1 MILLM
6 PDHYLNSMNKTFI
19 IAEAGVNHNGS
30 VEIAKKLVDAAVSS
44 GADAVKFQ
52 TFKAENLV
60 CKDMQKAEYQKKNTA
75 KNESQYEM
83 IKALELDK
91 NAHLEIIEHCNRNNI
106 MFLSTPFDHESI
118 DLLNTLKMPIFK
130 IPSGEITNY
139 PYLKKIGGLKKQ
151 VILSTGMST
160 LEEVG
165 SAIEI
170 LFNEGVA
177 RKDLTILHAT
187 SEYPCPI
194 NEVNL
199 SAMKTI
205 GEKFN
210 LKFGYSDHTEGI
222 VVPISAVALGASI
235 IEKHFTLNRYMD
247 GPDHK
252 ASLEPHELT
261 LMVDGIRKIEVA
273 IGNGNKIPS
282 PSEIKNIN
290 IARKFIVASK
300 FIKSGEVFNNSNII
314 AKRSGKGISPMRWHE
329 VIGQKAKKDFKEDQ
343 IIEL

>member
-1 MILLM
+1 M
-6 PDHYLNSMNKTFI
+6 DKTFI

-30 VEIAKKLVDAAVSS
+30 VEIAKKLIDAAVSS
-44 GADAVKFQ
+44 GANAVKFQ

-60 CKDMQKAEYQKKNTA
+60 CKDMQKAEYQKKNTS

-83 IKALELDK
+83 IKALELNKD
-91 NAHLEIIEHCNRNNI
+91 AHFEIIEHCNKNNI

-118 DLLNTLKMPIFK
+118 DLLEALKMPIFK

-139 PYLKKIGGLKKQ
+139 PYLKKIAGLKKQ

-160 LEEVG
+160 LEEVD
-165 SAIEI
+165 SAIKI
-170 LFNEGVA
+170 LLNGGVD
-177 RKDLTILHAT
+177 RNNLTVLHAT

-199 SAMKTI
+199 SAMVTI
-205 GEKFN
+205 GKKFN

-222 VVPISAVALGASI
+222 AVPISAVALGASV
-235 IEKHFTLNRYMD
+235 IEKHFTLDRNMD

-261 LMVDGIRKIEVA
+261 LMVDGFRKIEVA
-273 IGNGNKIPS
+273 LGDGKKNPS

-314 AKRSGKGISPMRWHE
+314 AKRSGKGISPMRWNE
-329 VIGQKAKKDFKEDQ
+329 VIGQKAKQDFQKDQ
-343 IIEL
+343 IIKL

>member
-1 MILLM
+1 
-6 PDHYLNSMNKTFI
+6 MNKTFI

-30 VEIAKKLVDAAVSS
+30 VEIAKKLIDTAVSS
-44 GADAVKFQ
+44 GVNAVKFQ

-60 CKDMQKAEYQKKNTA
+60 CKDMQKAEYQKKNTS

-83 IKALELDK
+83 IKALELNKD
-91 NAHLEIIEHCNRNNI
+91 AHLEIIEHCNKNNI

-118 DLLNTLKMPIFK
+118 DLLEALKMPIFK

-139 PYLKKIGGLKKQ
+139 PYLKKIAGLKKQ

-160 LEEVG
+160 LEEVA
-165 SAIEI
+165 SAIKI
-170 LFNEGVA
+170 LLNEGVD
-177 RKDLTILHAT
+177 RDDLTILHAT

-199 SAMKTI
+199 SAMVTI
-205 GEKFN
+205 GKKFN

-222 VVPISAVALGASI
+222 TVPISAVALGATI
-235 IEKHFTLNRYMD
+235 IEKHFTLDRNMD
-247 GPDHK
+247 GPDHR
-252 ASLEPHELT
+252 ASLEPNELT
-261 LMVDGIRKIEVA
+261 LMVDGIRKIEKA
-273 IGNGNKIPS
+273 LGDGKKTPS

-290 IARKFIVASK
+290 IARKFIVASR
-300 FIKSGEVFNNSNII
+300 FIKSGEVFNKSNII
-314 AKRSGKGISPMRWHE
+314 AKRSGEGISPMRWNE
-329 VIGQKAKKDFKEDQ
+329 VIGQKAKQDFQEDQ

>member
-1 MILLM
+1 MK
-6 PDHYLNSMNKTFI
+6 KTFI

-30 VEIAKKLVDAAVSS
+30 VEIAKKLVDAAFSA

-60 CKDMQKAEYQKKNTA
+60 CKGMQKADYQKKNTT

-83 IKALELDK
+83 IKALELNHD
-91 NAHLEIIEHCNRNNI
+91 AHYELIEHCNKSNI

-118 DLLNTLKMPIFK
+118 DLLDSLKMPIFK

-139 PYLKKIGGLKKQ
+139 PYLKKIAGLKKR

-160 LEEVG
+160 LEEV
-165 SAIEI
+165 STAVEI
-170 LFNEGVA
+170 LLNEGVTI
-177 RKDLTILHAT
+177 KDLTVLHAT

-194 NEVNL
+194 DEVNL
-199 SAMKTI
+199 LAMKTL
-205 GEKFN
+205 GKKFN

-222 VVPISAVALGASI
+222 VVPISAVALGASV
-235 IEKHFTLNRYMD
+235 IEKHFTLDRNMD

-261 LMVDGIRKIEVA
+261 LMIDGIRKIELA
-273 IGNGNKIPS
+273 LGDGKKTPS

-300 FIKSGEVFNNSNII
+300 FIKSGELFSNSNII
-314 AKRSGKGISPMRWHE
+314 AKRSGKGISPIRWHE
-329 VIGQKAKKDFKEDQ
+329 VIGQKAKKDFQEDE
-343 IIEL
+343 IIKL